1 MGGTS
6 PDITTRRLFFMK
18 RGKKYQDAVKAFD
31 KTQQYDVAE
40 AIALVKKNATAK
52 FDETIE
58 LHIRTGCDGRH
69 AEQQIRG
76 AVVLPHGTGK
86 TVRVLV
92 FAKGAKLD
100 EALAAGADHAGGEEL
115 IPRIQN
121 DGWLDFDVVVATPD
135 MMGVVGRLGRVLGP
149 KGLMPNPKAGTV
161 TMDVTKAV
169 NDIKA
174 GKIEY
179 RLDKTNIIHVPVG
192 KASFTDEQLSDNFQS
207 LMGAINKAKPAS
219 LKGQYIKSATLTS
232 TMGPGVKLNVVKITQ

>member
-1 MGGTS
+1 
-6 PDITTRRLFFMK
+6 MK
-18 RGKKYQDAVKAFD
+18 RGKKYTEAAKLVDRA
-31 KTQQYDVAE
+31 TQYDVAE
-40 AIALVKKNATAK
+40 AISLVKKTAVAK
-52 FDETIE
+52 FDETVE
-58 LHIRTGCDGRH
+58 AHIRLGVDGRH
-69 AEQQIRG
+69 ADQQVRG

-92 FAKGAKLD
+92 FAKGDKVA
-100 EALAAGADHAGGEEL
+100 EAEAAGADFVGGEEL

-121 DGWLDFDVVVATPD
+121 EGWFDFDVVVATPD

-179 RLDKTNIIHVPVG
+179 RLDKANIIHCPVG
-192 KASFTDEQLSDNFQS
+192 KASFTEEQLTENFNT
-207 LMGAINKAKPAS
+207 LMDAIIKAKPAS
-219 LKGQYIKSATLTS
+219 AKGTYMKSVTVTS
-232 TMGPGVKLNVVKITQ
+232 TMGPGIKVNTLKLDN

>member
-1 MGGTS
+1 
-6 PDITTRRLFFMK
+6 MK
-18 RGKKYQDAVKAFD
+18 RGKKYIETAKLVDSTALYERDEAVDLAK
-31 KTQQYDVAE
+31 KVA
-40 AIALVKKNATAK
+40 VAK

-58 LHIRTGCDGRH
+58 VHIKTGCDGRH

-100 EALAAGADHAGGEEL
+100 EAQAAGADFTGGEEL
-115 IPRIQN
+115 IPKIQKE
-121 DGWLDFDVVVATPD
+121 GWLDFDVVVATPD

-161 TMDVTKAV
+161 TMDVTKAI
-169 NDIKA
+169 NEIKA

-179 RLDKTNIIHVPVG
+179 RLDKSNIIHVPIG
-192 KASFTDEQLSDNFQS
+192 KASFTDEQLADNFQT
-207 LMGAINKAKPAS
+207 LMDAINKAKPSS
-219 LKGQYIKSATLTS
+219 LKGQYIKSVTLAP
-232 TMGPGVKLNVVKITQ
+232 TMGPGIKVNALKMAQ

>member
-1 MGGTS
+1 
-6 PDITTRRLFFMK
+6 MK
-18 RGKKYQDAVKAFD
+18 RGKKYVEAAKAVDRATLYDAP
-31 KTQQYDVAE
+31 E
-40 AIALVKKNATAK
+40 AISLVKKAAVAK

-58 LHIRTGCDGRH
+58 VHIRTGCDGRH
-69 AEQQIRG
+69 ADQQIRG

-86 TVRVLV
+86 KVRVLV
-92 FAKGAKLD
+92 FAKDAKAE
-100 EALAAGADHAGGEEL
+100 EAKAAGADFVGAEDL
-115 IPRIQN
+115 IPKIQN
-121 DGWLDFDVVVATPD
+121 EGWLDFDVVVATPD

-192 KASFTDEQLSDNFQS
+192 KASFTSEQLNDNFQS
-207 LMGAINKAKPAS
+207 LMGAINKAKPSS
-219 LKGQYIKSATLTS
+219 LKGQYIKSAVLTS
-232 TMGPGVKLNVVKITQ
+232 TMGPGVKLNVVKIAQ

>member
-1 MGGTS
+1 MAK
-6 PDITTRRLFFMK
+6 F
-18 RGKKYQDAVKAFD
+18 GKKYQDAAKLVEAGKA
-31 KTQQYDVAE
+31 YDLAE
-40 AIALVKKNATAK
+40 AIEVVKKTATAK
-52 FDETIE
+52 FDESVDVAVR
-58 LHIRTGCDGRH
+58 LGVNPKYAD
-69 AEQQIRG
+69 QQVRG

-86 TVRVLV
+86 SKRVLV
-92 FAKGAKLD
+92 FAKGDKVA
-100 EALAAGADHAGGEEL
+100 EAEAAGADFVGSDEL
-115 IPRIQN
+115 VAKIKE
-121 DGWLDFDVVVATPD
+121 GWCDFDVTVATPD

-192 KASFTDEQLSDNFQS
+192 KASFTEEQLSDNFQT

-219 LKGQYIKSATLTS
+219 LKGQYVKSATLTS
-232 TMGPGVKLNVVKITQ
+232 TMGPGVRLNVVKITQ